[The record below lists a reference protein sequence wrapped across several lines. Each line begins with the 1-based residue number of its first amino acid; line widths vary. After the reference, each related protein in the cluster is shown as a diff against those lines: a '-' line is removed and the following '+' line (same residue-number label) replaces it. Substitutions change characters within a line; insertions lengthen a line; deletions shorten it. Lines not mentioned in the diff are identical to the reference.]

1 MASDETNFLCPM
13 CECSH
18 PLRNCVRFLSSTI
31 LQRMI
36 FVIDKGLCSC
46 KRCEKMHNTLLH
58 RWPCTSI
65 FVKMSATF
73 VIYPPGAATFRL
85 RGRALIDMS
94 YSKSV
99 MDESAAKELAVVVHG
114 LEGHQ
119 RCYAKVSPHWERR
132 PTDELEFLI

>member
-1 MASDETNFLCPM
+1 
-13 CECSH
+13 
-18 PLRNCVRFLSSTI
+18 
-31 LQRMI
+31 
-36 FVIDKGLCSC
+36 
-46 KRCEKMHNTLLH
+46 MHNTLLH

-73 VIYPPGAATFRL
+73 VIYPPGAATFHL